1 MEDTYAS
8 MRQSEREDQILP
20 DTGSGDAVGVSH
32 WEATKRRIRQSRGT
46 DSDDST
52 DLNTES
58 EL

>member
-1 MEDTYAS
+1 

-46 DSDDST
+46 DPDDST